1 MVLRRRKRPSTLIA
15 SRANGHTVRVRWP
28 PVGSAGRWRE
38 LEGCSCFGPHCLS
51 RYVPVRSP
59 KSRKRRR
66 LSQQLAWW
74 CAASSVVSQSARV
87 VGGLL
92 SRLCRLRPLCPPR
105 KSLPPIAKTGGL
117 LSNRGCSRL
126 ARRRLLVRCAHGSC
140 RRTVVAS
147 SHTSFN
153 SRHEVRGHH
162 GCHRLLAAAWLTAAT
177 PPHFDTNAA
186 VRLSRPSSFL
196 RLSRQSLTPQ

>member
-1 MVLRRRKRPSTLIA
+1 MAESAESAEPAESA
-15 SRANGHTVRVRWP
+15 
-28 PVGSAGRWRE
+28 GSAGRWRE
-38 LEGCSCFGPHCLS
+38 ASPIGGLQLFRTHCLS
-51 RYVPVRSP
+51 RYVPVHSP

-92 SRLCRLRPLCPPR
+92 SRLCRLLPLCRPP
-105 KSLPPIAKTGGL
+105 
-117 LSNRGCSRL
+117 L
-126 ARRRLLVRCAHGSC
+126 ARACHQSPKPAVYCQKGGARAWPGRRLLVRCAHGSC
-140 RRTVVAS
+140 HRTVVAS